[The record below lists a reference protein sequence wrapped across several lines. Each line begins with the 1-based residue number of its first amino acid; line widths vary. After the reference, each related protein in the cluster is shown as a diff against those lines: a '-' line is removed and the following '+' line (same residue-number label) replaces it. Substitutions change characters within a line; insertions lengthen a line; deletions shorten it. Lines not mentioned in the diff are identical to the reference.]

1 MSDNRTLLK
10 SAKGKA
16 AEKTFMRTRVKR
28 GLSPMPECSTV
39 KTTSKARRSILQE
52 TSDVPVDNNKKV
64 RFYFGLFFGANI
76 RDILTK
82 TVYNNYC

>member
-16 AEKTFMRTRVKR
+16 AEKRTRTRVKR
-28 GLSPMPECSTV
+28 GLSPMPEFSTV

-76 RDILTK
+76 RAILTK